1 MSNKSNKHVKKKQK
15 KEKKILGVPVNFEF
29 GDKIKDIKIDETKY
43 RISNLA
49 CLIILNI
56 LLFAVMIY
64 FLVVM
69 HNVWTITIA
78 IFTMITCLVWSIS
91 SYVLSVLK
99 IKYTLY
105 ENAIVKNFDTS
116 VNVGE
121 LNKLKSIK
129 IGKSLLDK
137 IGKIKTSTI
146 TIHFTNKWCSKIV
159 LSCIDDNINEIA
171 EQIIYFAGQAKQKLK
186 ENAQSNIDSFTEKKH
201 KDSIERKSNKKY
213 FRDKTLIKTM
223 IKNQEKHNN

>member
-15 KEKKILGVPVNFEF
+15 KEKKILGVAVNFEF

-121 LNKLKSIK
+121 LNKLKRKNRITAL
-129 IGKSLLDK
+129 SLV
-137 IGKIKTSTI
+137 GTI
-146 TIHFTNKWCSKIV
+146 DYIVISKLYI
-159 LSCIDDNINEIA
+159 
-171 EQIIYFAGQAKQKLK
+171 
-186 ENAQSNIDSFTEKKH
+186 
-201 KDSIERKSNKKY
+201 KKY
-213 FRDKTLIKTM
+213 
-223 IKNQEKHNN
+223 